1 MFNRSRWAKK
11 TTNTPLFFIMCYV
24 ALIVMKT
31 KNWKE
36 NKIVKKIY
44 ELRKE
49 YEFRHLF
56 AGCCSWGKT
65 KIENMWECDCCG
77 TLTDSTESLY
87 HKTDENKGISICGAC
102 SKLWRVVP

>member
-1 MFNRSRWAKK
+1 M
-11 TTNTPLFFIMCYV
+11 PYIHCYV
-24 ALIVMKT
+24 ALIIMKP

-36 NKIVKKIY
+36 NKVVKRIY

-56 AGCCSWGKT
+56 AGCSSFGET
-65 KIENMWECDCCG
+65 KIEDMWECDCCG

-87 HKTDENKGISICGAC
+87 HKKDENHGISICRTC
-102 SKLWRVVP
+102 SSLWRAVP